1 MANWITVKAEEY
13 CDAVC
18 DGTHES
24 PKVVDEGYR
33 LVTSRHIV
41 DGDIRTE
48 EANRISEADYV
59 RINERSK
66 VNRNDVLIS
75 MIGTVG
81 RVCRVSFEPNF
92 AIKNIGLFK
101 ITEEIRSKYLYYYL
115 HSKRARDYIL
125 SVMAGSTQAYIS
137 LGSLREL
144 PICYPADRSTMSR
157 IVCVLDCLD
166 SKIKLSN
173 RINDYLAAWV
183 A

>member
-81 RVCRVSFEPNF
+81 RGCRGSF
-92 AIKNIGLFK
+92 
-101 ITEEIRSKYLYYYL
+101 
-115 HSKRARDYIL
+115 
-125 SVMAGSTQAYIS
+125 
-137 LGSLREL
+137 
-144 PICYPADRSTMSR
+144 
-157 IVCVLDCLD
+157 
-166 SKIKLSN
+166 
-173 RINDYLAAWV
+173 
-183 A
+183 